1 MWSCLHL
8 VTADM
13 MAIVTLTFKF
23 CQSMHVLCTLNNLV
37 QTWSFALA
45 VAASG
50 SPSAAVHALDT
61 DQCKYMVS
69 RQALQLNCEA
79 VLSDTSQRQGSQL
92 GKCAGV
98 PATAAQA
105 QSQSAPEPVINT
117 TSASVLVAQQHRQ
130 MPAATLSQPRTD
142 VAPAL
147 PTQTAARVSSTQ
159 PVTTEAVAAQ
169 HGPRQSSKQH
179 AAAPVD
185 WAVQPDVPSA
195 TVSAAASAVA
205 ALSAALA
212 GGTQTGPS
220 AASLPLPSAARPAT
234 PAPTLLVPSSIAPLP
249 ATTTGVSSAAVSSA
263 AVSSA
268 AVSAAFPAT
277 PSAAH
282 SLASAAAASAAL
294 MTNPATIAL
303 ASLPIAAQMATPVHQ
318 TAAGEPTP
326 AAALTGQTHQSAL
339 PQPSQSSAA
348 AAASGHADLPQI
360 NQQMPKQMP
369 VASDAHTVAQTAT
382 SADQPTDGGALPSA
396 YANLPGRLK
405 PSVSMSMRPRSVAI
419 GSKAKVPLKSGKLPI
434 ERPDLPFEPA
444 SLPFDQPLS
453 AAQPSGAVT
462 SGDAVAGHALQQSLS
477 APHMPQISLSSIPAV
492 AAPTLVVAAAHS
504 AGGVQQ
510 TSNLALQNVPNA
522 ASASKGRTEGSP
534 ALPMDRPEGSP
545 ALPVGKPE
553 GSTIEP
559 MGRADGSGAMLMGSR
574 GMPGRQES
582 RKGSLPA
589 LSKARDDKQSSGVAA
604 ASTVTRT
611 SSKDK
616 DRDRHTSQDRH
627 RDR

>member
-37 QTWSFALA
+37 QTWSFGLA

-98 PATAAQA
+98 PATVAQA

-117 TSASVLVAQQHRQ
+117 TLASVLVAQQHRK

-147 PTQTAARVSSTQ
+147 PTQTAVRVSLTQ

-220 AASLPLPSAARPAT
+220 AASLPLPSVARPAT
-234 PAPTLLVPSSIAPLP
+234 PAPTLLVPSSIPPLP

-574 GMPGRQES
+574 DMPGRQES

>member
-1 MWSCLHL
+1 
-8 VTADM
+8 
-13 MAIVTLTFKF
+13 
-23 CQSMHVLCTLNNLV
+23 
-37 QTWSFALA
+37 
-45 VAASG
+45 
-50 SPSAAVHALDT
+50 
-61 DQCKYMVS
+61 
-69 RQALQLNCEA
+69 
-79 VLSDTSQRQGSQL
+79 
-92 GKCAGV
+92 
-98 PATAAQA
+98 
-105 QSQSAPEPVINT
+105 
-117 TSASVLVAQQHRQ
+117 
-130 MPAATLSQPRTD
+130 
-142 VAPAL
+142 
-147 PTQTAARVSSTQ
+147 
-159 PVTTEAVAAQ
+159 
-169 HGPRQSSKQH
+169 
-179 AAAPVD
+179 
-185 WAVQPDVPSA
+185 
-195 TVSAAASAVA
+195 
-205 ALSAALA
+205 
-212 GGTQTGPS
+212 
-220 AASLPLPSAARPAT
+220 
-234 PAPTLLVPSSIAPLP
+234 
-249 ATTTGVSSAAVSSA
+249 
-263 AVSSA
+263 
-268 AVSAAFPAT
+268 
-277 PSAAH
+277 
-282 SLASAAAASAAL
+282 
-294 MTNPATIAL
+294 
-303 ASLPIAAQMATPVHQ
+303 
-318 TAAGEPTP
+318 
-326 AAALTGQTHQSAL
+326 
-339 PQPSQSSAA
+339 
-348 AAASGHADLPQI
+348 
-360 NQQMPKQMP
+360 MPKQMP

-382 SADQPTDGGALPSA
+382 SADQPTVPDGGALPSA

-492 AAPTLVVAAAHS
+492 AAPTLVATAAHS

>member
-1 MWSCLHL
+1 
-8 VTADM
+8 
-13 MAIVTLTFKF
+13 
-23 CQSMHVLCTLNNLV
+23 
-37 QTWSFALA
+37 
-45 VAASG
+45 
-50 SPSAAVHALDT
+50 
-61 DQCKYMVS
+61 
-69 RQALQLNCEA
+69 
-79 VLSDTSQRQGSQL
+79 
-92 GKCAGV
+92 
-98 PATAAQA
+98 
-105 QSQSAPEPVINT
+105 
-117 TSASVLVAQQHRQ
+117 
-130 MPAATLSQPRTD
+130 
-142 VAPAL
+142 
-147 PTQTAARVSSTQ
+147 
-159 PVTTEAVAAQ
+159 
-169 HGPRQSSKQH
+169 
-179 AAAPVD
+179 
-185 WAVQPDVPSA
+185 
-195 TVSAAASAVA
+195 
-205 ALSAALA
+205 
-212 GGTQTGPS
+212 
-220 AASLPLPSAARPAT
+220 
-234 PAPTLLVPSSIAPLP
+234 
-249 ATTTGVSSAAVSSA
+249 
-263 AVSSA
+263 
-268 AVSAAFPAT
+268 
-277 PSAAH
+277 
-282 SLASAAAASAAL
+282 
-294 MTNPATIAL
+294 
-303 ASLPIAAQMATPVHQ
+303 
-318 TAAGEPTP
+318 
-326 AAALTGQTHQSAL
+326 
-339 PQPSQSSAA
+339 
-348 AAASGHADLPQI
+348 
-360 NQQMPKQMP
+360 MPKQMP

-492 AAPTLVVAAAHS
+492 AAHS